1 MESWL
6 NEEQTLLKES
16 ALRFVDKEYGFA
28 QRRAR
33 VDSEEGFSRDTWAR
47 FAEFGWLAAAIPEAD
62 GGLGGDAVHLAVL
75 MEAFGRGLVVEPY
88 LASVV
93 LGGGLLVAAGNADQ
107 KAALLPA
114 LAEGKLMLAFAH
126 GEPRARFNL
135 AHVETRA
142 EAEGDGFRLSGRKS
156 VVFHA
161 AGADKIIVSARN
173 AGNARDREGISLFLL
188 DRGAEG
194 LHLRAYPTVDGQR
207 AADLAL
213 DNVRVPEAALLGE
226 PGAALPLIERV
237 VDEAI
242 IAVSAEAVGAME
254 TLVAMTGDYLKT
266 RVQFGVPIA
275 SFQVLQHRVVEMFA
289 AAELTKALTYRAAA
303 ALATADPVTRAKAAA
318 AAKAQV
324 GKAGKFIGQ
333 QAVQLH
339 GGMGMTD
346 ELAVGHYFKRLTTIG
361 ALFGDRDHHLR
372 RFAELG

>member
-16 ALRFVDKEYGFA
+16 ALRFVDKEYGFD

-142 EAEGDGFRLSGRKS
+142 EAKGDGFRLSGRKS

-289 AAELTKALTYRAAA
+289 AAELTKALTYRRPTRSPAPRPPPPPRRRSARPASSSANRRCSCTAAWA
-303 ALATADPVTRAKAAA
+303 
-318 AAKAQV
+318 
-324 GKAGKFIGQ
+324 
-333 QAVQLH
+333 
-339 GGMGMTD
+339 
-346 ELAVGHYFKRLTTIG
+346 
-361 ALFGDRDHHLR
+361 
-372 RFAELG
+372 